1 MLFYTNH
8 FNWMERNLVLMK
20 MVDQERPVVL
30 ECTGRNLIHR
40 RAGIADCSYQTEYCW
55 PTLEIQVH
63 LQLEKVLAASS
74 KKKKS
79 GLDIVAVSTSCRD
92 KGYLGGYKNGLKA
105 TDYPRR
111 VEVPNPQQY
120 QSWIWLFLAKTFF
133 SFWAIALAQSLRY
146 HQVHNYE

>member
-74 KKKKS
+74 KKKK
-79 GLDIVAVSTSCRD
+79 IRVRHCCREHQLQGQRLFGRLQKWIESHRLPS
-92 KGYLGGYKNGLKA
+92 KGCSPQPTTISQLQKLNLALFGQNIFQFLGHCFG
-105 TDYPRR
+105 
-111 VEVPNPQQY
+111 
-120 QSWIWLFLAKTFF
+120 
-133 SFWAIALAQSLRY
+133 AIA
-146 HQVHNYE
+146 